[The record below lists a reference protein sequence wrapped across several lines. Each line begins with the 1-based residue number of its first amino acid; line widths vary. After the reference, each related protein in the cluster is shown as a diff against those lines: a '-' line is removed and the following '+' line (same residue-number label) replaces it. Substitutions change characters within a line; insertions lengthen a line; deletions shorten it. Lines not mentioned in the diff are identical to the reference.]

1 MDIVLM
7 KVNPGLFS
15 KTTHCWKKQSLFGD
29 TKINV
34 TTEGKTHLGALI
46 GSNDFRI
53 KYVDEKVTE
62 WCSELKVLSE
72 FAKSQPPAAYAAFC
86 FGEETNFNYFLRTI
100 PEMNDLMKLCKSFHY
115 QQFLVR
121 ELLKNKENY
130 HCTKNEV
137 FH

>member
-1 MDIVLM
+1 M
-7 KVNPGLFS
+7 K
-15 KTTHCWKKQSLFGD
+15 KTESLFGD

-72 FAKSQPPAAYAAFC
+72 FAKSQPQVAHAAFC
-86 FGEETNFNYFLRTI
+86 FGEENNFNYFLRTI
-100 PEMNDLMKLCKSFHY
+100 PEMSDLMKLVYEAVQKFSLPAIFGE
-115 QQFLVR
+115 R
-121 ELLKNKENY
+121 TSEK
-130 HCTKNEV
+130 
-137 FH
+137 